1 MAELKVFLAV
11 NIEMIEIVMTTVCK
25 IVVVPDRHPILVMT
39 TRILNVPH
47 LTDDLKTTQDGQI
60 MQ

>member
-1 MAELKVFLAV
+1 
-11 NIEMIEIVMTTVCK
+11 MIEIVMTMVCK
-25 IVVVPDRHPILVMT
+25 IVVVLDRNPILVMT
-39 TRILNVPH
+39 TRILIVPL